1 MHFKRFLQ
9 DRLFGKLV
17 VLTISGTHIRI
28 TQGRKSP
35 EYELPKTFQGY
46 NFLNH
51 TEEMAGWLQAILQE
65 EKIQI
70 RRCRIVLGFG
80 QVYLQTVK
88 LPAMTVEEQRN
99 WVRWEGSQ
107 YVPFEPGTYQAVLL
121 RWLESSDFGPVQESR
136 VTVAADLSA
145 KWQATEEEKLQDF
158 LLVAIPL
165 EKIKVLQQFAGYLMA
180 KLKEVTVIGP
190 KQAVLPVNLL
200 PVASGKDRLLNW
212 GYKASTALCVCI
224 SVFLAVRGGISWQR
238 AKSEWKEA
246 EQQLVPF
253 HSVKK
258 AYEES
263 KEADYRIRQYQQ
275 KLQHIRQTEPVWTAA
290 FHTIGKTIPE
300 GCWLDSLLQKQTKSG
315 QLEIKGYA
323 LSLDQV
329 TDFLEKLKQSEVF
342 SKIRLVESG
351 IKQIELKNRGD
362 NSKKIISFLL
372 LAELAP
378 VREEGMP

>member
-1 MHFKRFLQ
+1 MNIISLLQ
-9 DRLFGKLV
+9 DSLLGKLT
-17 VLTISGTHIRI
+17 VLAFTGTHIRI
-28 TQGRKSP
+28 CQGKKNT
-35 EYELPKTFQGY
+35 EYELPKTFQEY

-51 TEEMAGWLQAILQE
+51 TEETAGWLKAILRE
-65 EKIQI
+65 EKIQTRRI
-70 RRCRIVLGFG
+70 RIILNSE
-80 QVYLQTVK
+80 QVYLQLVK

-121 RWLESSDFGPVQESR
+121 SWPESAEFGPVQESR
-136 VTVAADLSA
+136 TTVAADLSA
-145 KWQATEEEKLQDF
+145 KWQATEEEKLQLF

-165 EKIKVLQQFAGYLMA
+165 EKIKALQQFAGYLKA
-180 KLKEVTVIGP
+180 KLKEVTAIGP
-190 KQAVLPVNLL
+190 KQAALPVNLL

-212 GYKASTALCVCI
+212 GYKASTALCVLI

-275 KLQHIRQTEPVWTAA
+275 KLQHIRQTEPVWTGA
-290 FHTIGKTIPE
+290 FQTIGKTIPE
-300 GCWLDSLLQKQTKSG
+300 GCWLDSLQQKQTKSG

-323 LSLDQV
+323 LNLEQI
-329 TDFLEKLKQSEVF
+329 TEFLERLEQSEVF
-342 SKIRLVESG
+342 LKIRLVESG
-351 IKQIELKNRGD
+351 TKQIELKNRED
-362 NSKKIISFLL
+362 NSKKVISFLL

>member
-1 MHFKRFLQ
+1 MNFKKCFQ
-9 DRLFGKLV
+9 DRFFGKLV

-35 EYELPKTFQGY
+35 EYELPKTFQNS

-51 TEEMAGWLQAILQE
+51 TEEMAGWLKAILQE

-70 RRCRIVLGFG
+70 RRCRIVLDFG

-107 YVPFEPGTYQAVLL
+107 YVPFEAGTYQAVLL
-121 RWLESSDFGPVQESR
+121 RWPEPADFGPVQESR
-136 VTVAADLSA
+136 VTVAADLFA
-145 KWQATEEEKLQDF
+145 KWQTTEEEKLQDF
-158 LLVAIPL
+158 LLAAIPL
-165 EKIKVLQQFAGYLMA
+165 EKIKALQQFAGYLKA
-180 KLKEVTVIGP
+180 KLKEVTAIGP
-190 KQAVLPVNLL
+190 KQVVLPVNLL
-200 PVASGKDRLLNW
+200 PVASSKDRLLNW
-212 GYKASTALCVCI
+212 GYQAATVSCVLI

-275 KLQHIRQTEPVWTAA
+275 KLQHIRQTEPVWTVALQ
-290 FHTIGKTIPE
+290 TIGKTIPE
-300 GCWLDSLLQKQTKSG
+300 GCWLDSLQQKQTKSG

-323 LSLDQV
+323 LNLEQI
-329 TDFLEKLKQSEVF
+329 TEFLEKLEQSEVF
-342 SKIRLVESG
+342 LKIRLVESG
-351 IKQIELKNRGD
+351 TKQIELKNRED
-362 NSKKIISFLL
+362 NSKKVISFLL